1 MAVSMAGDGVY
12 LVAIAWQVLNLSR
25 SPASLAAVGVAWS
38 VPQTLLTLF
47 SGVLADRF
55 DRRRLM
61 IAGDAIRFV
70 AIGAIGAL
78 SISGVLRL
86 SLLLPIVV
94 VYGAGISLFMPSFTA
109 LIPSIVPEDLLV
121 EANSLG
127 QFVRP
132 ISMTVVGPFVGG
144 VVIGTLGVG
153 WAFELDA
160 LTFAFSALMI
170 LLMRVRHVPR
180 STEQH
185 SGITADLREGLR
197 YVRAHRWL
205 LIAMLAAT
213 VSLLCTWGPWETLV
227 PFVVRRELHGSAAD
241 LGWVFVAGG
250 IGSVV
255 AAAALGQQ
263 GSLPRKPILALYG
276 TWAFGMLATAGFGV
290 IGAVW
295 QGMVVAFL
303 GEGAITALIVIWVT
317 LVQRL
322 VPASLL
328 GRVMSLDWV
337 ISTGGVPLSFAIVG
351 PAAAVIGVDTTLI
364 LAGLLGG
371 AITIAFLFVPGARD
385 PERDGS
391 LLAIEPMAPVNEAA
405 SGPR

>member
-1 MAVSMAGDGVY
+1 
-12 LVAIAWQVLNLSR
+12 
-25 SPASLAAVGVAWS
+25 
-38 VPQTLLTLF
+38 
-47 SGVLADRF
+47 
-55 DRRRLM
+55 
-61 IAGDAIRFV
+61 
-70 AIGAIGAL
+70 
-78 SISGVLRL
+78 
-86 SLLLPIVV
+86 
-94 VYGAGISLFMPSFTA
+94 
-109 LIPSIVPEDLLV
+109 
-121 EANSLG
+121 
-127 QFVRP
+127 
-132 ISMTVVGPFVGG
+132 
-144 VVIGTLGVG
+144 
-153 WAFELDA
+153 
-160 LTFAFSALMI
+160 
-170 LLMRVRHVPR
+170 
-180 STEQH
+180 
-185 SGITADLREGLR
+185 
-197 YVRAHRWL
+197 
-205 LIAMLAAT
+205 

-391 LLAIEPMAPVNEAA
+391 LLANEPMAPVDEAA